1 MALRKSAA
9 YLVDLAVACGAS
21 QTPKG
26 LSMNRFEGRTVLV
39 TGGTSGI
46 GLATA
51 ERLVREGARVVVT
64 GSRVAS
70 IDKAKGVLGER
81 AHYVLNDA
89 GDATAVTALVQ
100 GVKAVSS
107 RLDGVFFNAGFG
119 RFQPLQAVSAQDF
132 DVQFA
137 VNVRGPLLQAQ
148 ALAPL
153 LVDGG
158 AMLFNTSIARE
169 KGMPATA
176 IYASTKG
183 ALRTLTR
190 VLARELAPRRI
201 RVNAVSPG
209 PIETSFFER
218 AGMPQQAVDEFGAAI
233 LAAVPL
239 GRFGKPAEVG
249 AVAAFLLSDDASF
262 VTGAE
267 YAVDGGLAQL

>member
-1 MALRKSAA
+1 
-9 YLVDLAVACGAS
+9 
-21 QTPKG
+21 
-26 LSMNRFEGRTVLV
+26 MNRFEGKTVLV

-51 ERLVREGARVVVT
+51 ERLVSEGARVIVT
-64 GSRVAS
+64 GSRAAS
-70 IDKAKGVLGER
+70 IARAKDVLGER
-81 AHYVLNDA
+81 AHYLLNDA
-89 GDATAVTALVQ
+89 GDPASTAALVQ
-100 GVKAVSS
+100 GVKAAVP

-119 RFQPLQAVSAQDF
+119 RFQPLEAVSAAEF
-132 DVQFA
+132 DAQYA

-153 LVDGG
+153 LADGG
-158 AMLFNTSIARE
+158 SLLFNTSVARV
-169 KGMPATA
+169 KGFAAMA

-190 VLARELAPRRI
+190 VLARELAPRHV

-218 AGMPQQAVDEFGAAI
+218 TGMPQQAIDEFGASV
-233 LAAVPL
+233 LAVVPL

-249 AVAAFLLSDDASF
+249 AVAAFLLSNDASF

-267 YAVDGGLAQL
+267 YVVDGGLAQL

>member
-1 MALRKSAA
+1 
-9 YLVDLAVACGAS
+9 
-21 QTPKG
+21 
-26 LSMNRFEGRTVLV
+26 MNRFEGKTILV

-46 GLATA
+46 GLASA
-51 ERLVREGARVVVT
+51 ERLVREGAHVIVT
-64 GSRVAS
+64 GSRKAS
-70 IDKAKGVLGER
+70 IDKAKSVLGER
-81 AHYVLNDA
+81 AHHVLNDA
-89 GDATAVTALVQ
+89 GDPAAVADLLQ
-100 GVKAVSS
+100 QVKAVTP

-119 RFQPLQAVSAQDF
+119 RFQPLEAVSSQEFDAQY
-132 DVQFA
+132 A

-148 ALAPL
+148 ALAPML
-153 LVDGG
+153 ADGG

-169 KGMPATA
+169 KGFAAMA

-209 PIETSFFER
+209 PIETAFFER
-218 AGMPQQAVDEFGAAI
+218 TGMPEQAVQELGAAV

>member
-1 MALRKSAA
+1 
-9 YLVDLAVACGAS
+9 
-21 QTPKG
+21 
-26 LSMNRFEGRTVLV
+26 MNRFEGKTILV

-51 ERLVREGARVVVT
+51 QRLVREGARVIVT
-64 GSRVAS
+64 GSRAAS
-70 IDKAKGVLGER
+70 IERAKSALGER
-81 AHYVLNDA
+81 AHYLLNDA
-89 GDATAVTALVQ
+89 GDPASTAALVQ
-100 GVKAVSS
+100 GVKAVVP

-119 RFQPLQAVSAQDF
+119 RFQPLEGVSAAEF
-132 DVQFA
+132 DAQFA

-153 LVDGG
+153 LADGG
-158 AMLFNTSIARE
+158 ALLFNTSIARE
-169 KGMPATA
+169 MGFPAMA

-218 AGMPQQAVDEFGAAI
+218 TGMPQSSIDEFGANV

-239 GRFGKPAEVG
+239 GRFGKPEEVG

>member
-1 MALRKSAA
+1 
-9 YLVDLAVACGAS
+9 
-21 QTPKG
+21 
-26 LSMNRFEGRTVLV
+26 MNRFEGKTLLV

-51 ERLVREGARVVVT
+51 QRLAGEGAHVIVT
-64 GSRVAS
+64 GSRPAS
-70 IDKAKGVLGER
+70 LEAARHTLGDGVH
-81 AHYVLNDA
+81 AVLNDA
-89 GDATAVTALVQ
+89 GDPAAAPALAQ
-100 GVKAVSS
+100 AVKALTP

-119 RFQPLQAVSAQDF
+119 RFQPLDAVSAAEF
-132 DVQFA
+132 DAQFA

-153 LVDGG
+153 LADG
-158 AMLFNTSIARE
+158 AALLLNTSIARV
-169 KGMPATA
+169 KGMSTLA

-183 ALRTLTR
+183 AVRTLTR
-190 VLARELAPRRI
+190 VLARELAPRGI

-209 PIETSFFER
+209 PIETAFFAR
-218 AGMPQQAVDEFGAAI
+218 TGLPQQAVDEFGAAV

-239 GRFGKPAEVG
+239 GRFGRPEEVA

>member
-1 MALRKSAA
+1 
-9 YLVDLAVACGAS
+9 
-21 QTPKG
+21 
-26 LSMNRFEGRTVLV
+26 MNRFEGKTVLI

-51 ERLVREGARVVVT
+51 ERLVREGARVIVT
-64 GSRVAS
+64 GSRAAS
-70 IDKAKGVLGER
+70 LDKAKGVLGER

-89 GDATAVTALVQ
+89 GDSAAPCALAQ
-100 GVKAVSS
+100 AAKAVSPT
-107 RLDGVFFNAGFG
+107 LDGVFFNAGFG
-119 RFQPLQAVSAQDF
+119 RFQPLEGVSAAEF
-132 DVQFA
+132 DAQYA

-153 LVDGG
+153 LADGG
-158 AMLFNTSIARE
+158 ALLFNTSVARV
-169 KGMPATA
+169 KGFAAMS

-190 VLARELAPRRI
+190 VLARELAPRV

-209 PIETSFFER
+209 PIETAFFER
-218 AGMPQQAVDEFGAAI
+218 TGMPQEAINEFGSTV

-239 GRFGKPAEVG
+239 GRFGKPEEVA
-249 AVAAFLLSDDASF
+249 AVAAFLLSADASF

-267 YAVDGGLAQL
+267 YVVDGGIAQL

>member
-1 MALRKSAA
+1 
-9 YLVDLAVACGAS
+9 
-21 QTPKG
+21 
-26 LSMNRFEGRTVLV
+26 MNRFEGKTVLV

-51 ERLVREGARVVVT
+51 QRLVREGARVIVT
-64 GSRVAS
+64 GSRAAS
-70 IDKAKGVLGER
+70 IERAKSVLGER
-81 AHYVLNDA
+81 AHYLLNDA
-89 GDATAVTALVQ
+89 GDAASTAALVQ
-100 GVKAVSS
+100 GVKAVVP
-107 RLDGVFFNAGFG
+107 RLDAVFFNAGFG
-119 RFQPLQAVSAQDF
+119 RFQPLESVSAAEF
-132 DVQFA
+132 DAQFA

-153 LVDGG
+153 LADGS
-158 AMLFNTSIARE
+158 ALLFNTSIARE
-169 KGMPATA
+169 MGFPAMA

-218 AGMPQQAVDEFGAAI
+218 TGMPQSAIDEFGANV

-239 GRFGKPAEVG
+239 GRFGKPEEVG

>member
-1 MALRKSAA
+1 
-9 YLVDLAVACGAS
+9 
-21 QTPKG
+21 
-26 LSMNRFEGRTVLV
+26 MNRFEGRTLLV

-46 GLATA
+46 GLASA
-51 ERLVREGARVVVT
+51 ERLVREGARLIVT
-64 GSRVAS
+64 GSRAAS
-70 IDKAKGVLGER
+70 IEQAKAVLGER
-81 AHYVLNDA
+81 AHYVVNDA
-89 GDATAVTALVQ
+89 GDPAAVAALVQ
-100 GVKAVSS
+100 AVKAVTPK
-107 RLDGVFFNAGFG
+107 LDGVFFNAGFG
-119 RFQPLQAVSAQDF
+119 RFQPLAGVSAAEF
-132 DVQFA
+132 DAQYA

-153 LVDGG
+153 LADG
-158 AMLFNTSIARE
+158 AAVLFNTSVARE
-169 KGMPATA
+169 KGFGTMA

-209 PIETSFFER
+209 PIETAFFGR
-218 AGMPQQAVDEFGAAI
+218 TGLPQQAIDEFGAAV

-267 YAVDGGLAQL
+267 YVVDGGLAQL

>member
-1 MALRKSAA
+1 
-9 YLVDLAVACGAS
+9 
-21 QTPKG
+21 
-26 LSMNRFEGRTVLV
+26 MNRFEGKTLLV

-46 GLATA
+46 GLASA
-51 ERLVREGARVVVT
+51 ERLVREGARVIVT
-64 GSRVAS
+64 GSRRTS
-70 IDKAKGVLGER
+70 IEHAQGVLGER
-81 AHYVLNDA
+81 AHYVLHDAADA
-89 GDATAVTALVQ
+89 GAAAALVPAVQAVTP
-100 GVKAVSS
+100 

-119 RFQPLQAVSAQDF
+119 RFQPLEGVSAAEF
-132 DVQFA
+132 DAQYA
-137 VNVRGPLLQAQ
+137 VNVRAPLLQAQ

-153 LVDGG
+153 LNDG
-158 AMLFNTSIARE
+158 ASMLFNTSVARQ
-169 KGMPATA
+169 KGFAAMA

-209 PIETSFFER
+209 PIETAFFER
-218 AGMPQQAVDEFGAAI
+218 TGMPQQAIAELGASV

-267 YAVDGGLAQL
+267 YVVDGGISQL

>member
-1 MALRKSAA
+1 
-9 YLVDLAVACGAS
+9 
-21 QTPKG
+21 
-26 LSMNRFEGRTVLV
+26 MNRFQDKTLLV

-51 ERLVREGARVVVT
+51 QRLVQEGARVIVT
-64 GSRVAS
+64 GSRAAS
-70 IDKAKGVLGER
+70 IEKARSVLGDH
-81 AHYVLNDA
+81 AHYLLNDA
-89 GDATAVTALVQ
+89 GDAAATAALVQ
-100 GVKAVSS
+100 GVSTVSKQ
-107 RLDGVFFNAGFG
+107 LDGVFFNAGFG
-119 RFQPLQAVSAQDF
+119 RFQPLQDLSAADF
-132 DVQFA
+132 DAQFA

-153 LVDGG
+153 LADGG
-158 AMLFNTSIARE
+158 ALLFNTSVARE
-169 KGMPATA
+169 KGFPAMA

-218 AGMPQQAVDEFGAAI
+218 TGMPQAAVDEFSAAV

-239 GRFGKPAEVG
+239 GRFGKPEEVG
-249 AVAAFLLSDDASF
+249 AVAAFLLSGDASF

-267 YAVDGGLAQL
+267 YVVDGGLAQL

>member
-1 MALRKSAA
+1 
-9 YLVDLAVACGAS
+9 
-21 QTPKG
+21 
-26 LSMNRFEGRTVLV
+26 MNRFEGRTVLV

-51 ERLVREGARVVVT
+51 QRLAREGAQVIVT
-64 GSRVAS
+64 GSRPAS
-70 IDKAKGVLGER
+70 LETAKQALDGRIHAL
-81 AHYVLNDA
+81 LNDA
-89 GDATAVTALVQ
+89 ADPAAAAALAA
-100 GVKAVSS
+100 GVRALSP

-119 RFQPLQAVSAQDF
+119 RFQPLGAVSAEDF
-132 DVQFA
+132 DAQYA

-153 LVDGG
+153 LSDG
-158 AMLFNTSIARE
+158 AALLLNTSIARE
-169 KGMPATA
+169 KGMPAMSV
-176 IYASTKG
+176 YASTKG
-183 ALRTLTR
+183 AVRTLTR

-209 PIETSFFER
+209 PIETGFFAR
-218 AGMPQQAVDEFGAAI
+218 TGMPQQAVDEFGSAV

-239 GRFGKPAEVG
+239 GRFGKPEEVA